1 MKLAI
6 DVMGG
11 DHAPDA
17 ILEGCLQALSMLQ
30 PETELLLFGDSAA
43 INGSL
48 RTVGDA
54 GGRLH
59 VYPTTEII
67 GCDEAPTRAIRAKK
81 DSSLVR
87 AVQAVAD
94 GEADCVV
101 SAGNTGALL
110 TAATLIIR
118 RIDGVKR
125 PALAPL
131 LPTVAGNGV
140 LLIDSGANTDCKPA
154 YLQQFALMGA
164 AYMHSVQGIENPRI
178 GLLNNGAEAEKG
190 NELTKATYKL
200 LEQTPVNFVG
210 NCEAREILSGDFDAI
225 VCDGFAGNIVLKYTE
240 GLAATFMGMLK
251 KELMADTRSKLGAAM
266 AKPAFRRFKKVM
278 DYTEYGGAPL
288 LGIDGGVIKAHG
300 SSNAKAFAAAL
311 GQARS
316 FASSGTNETIRRAVK
331 SLPEVPD

>member
-59 VYPTTEII
+59 VYPTTEVI

-164 AYMHSVQGIENPRI
+164 AYMHSVQGIENPRV

-190 NELTKATYKL
+190 SELTKAAHALL
-200 LEQTPVNFVG
+200 LETPVNFAG
-210 NCEAREILSGDFDAI
+210 NCEARDALSGDVDVL
-225 VCDGFAGNIVLKYTE
+225 VCDGFDGNVLLKGIE
-240 GLAATFMGMLK
+240 GTVASMLTLLKQNLYATLRTK
-251 KELMADTRSKLGAAM
+251 AGAAL
-266 AKPAFRRFKKVM
+266 AKPAFRALKHKL
-278 DYTEYGGAPL
+278 DYTEHGGAPL
-288 LGIDGGVIKAHG
+288 LGVKGGVIKAHG
-300 SSNAKAFAAAL
+300 SSNAPAFCNAVLQAERLVAADVTGRISQAL
-311 GQARS
+311 SAL
-316 FASSGTNETIRRAVK
+316 VK
-331 SLPEVPD
+331 ED

>member
-59 VYPTTEII
+59 VYPTTEVI

-164 AYMHSVQGIENPRI
+164 AYMHSVHGIENPRV

-190 NELTKATYKL
+190 SELTKAAHALL
-200 LEQTPVNFVG
+200 LETPVNFAG
-210 NCEAREILSGDFDAI
+210 NCEARDALSGDVDVL
-225 VCDGFAGNIVLKYTE
+225 VCDGFDGNVLLKGIE
-240 GLAATFMGMLK
+240 GTVASMLTLLKQNLYATLRTK
-251 KELMADTRSKLGAAM
+251 AGAAL
-266 AKPAFRRFKKVM
+266 AKPAFRALKHKL
-278 DYTEYGGAPL
+278 DYTEHGGAPL
-288 LGIDGGVIKAHG
+288 LGVKGGVIKAHS
-300 SSNAKAFAAAL
+300 SSNATAFCNAVLQAERLVAADVTGRISQAL
-311 GQARS
+311 SAL
-316 FASSGTNETIRRAVK
+316 VK
-331 SLPEVPD
+331 ED

>member
-59 VYPTTEII
+59 VYPTTEVI

-164 AYMHSVQGIENPRI
+164 AYMHSVQGIENPRV

-190 NELTKATYKL
+190 SELTKAAHALL
-200 LEQTPVNFVG
+200 LETPVNFAG
-210 NCEAREILSGDFDAI
+210 NCEARDALSGDVDVL
-225 VCDGFAGNIVLKYTE
+225 VCDGFDGNVLLKGIE
-240 GLAATFMGMLK
+240 GTVASMLTLLKQNLYATLRTK
-251 KELMADTRSKLGAAM
+251 AGAAL
-266 AKPAFRRFKKVM
+266 AKPAFRALKHKL
-278 DYTEYGGAPL
+278 DYTEHGGAPL
-288 LGIDGGVIKAHG
+288 LGVKGGVIKAHG
-300 SSNAKAFAAAL
+300 SSNATAFCNAVLQAERLVAADVTGRISQAL
-311 GQARS
+311 SAR
-316 FASSGTNETIRRAVK
+316 VK
-331 SLPEVPD
+331 ED

>member
-59 VYPTTEII
+59 VYPTTEVI

-164 AYMHSVQGIENPRI
+164 AYMHSVQGIENPRV

-190 NELTKATYKL
+190 SELTKAAHALL
-200 LEQTPVNFVG
+200 LETPVNFAG
-210 NCEAREILSGDFDAI
+210 NCEARDALSGDVDVL
-225 VCDGFAGNIVLKYTE
+225 VCDGFDGNVLLKGIE
-240 GLAATFMGMLK
+240 GTVASMLTLLKQNLYATLRTK
-251 KELMADTRSKLGAAM
+251 AGAAL
-266 AKPAFRRFKKVM
+266 AKPAFRALKHKL
-278 DYTEYGGAPL
+278 DYTEHGGAPL
-288 LGIDGGVIKAHG
+288 LGVKGGVIKAHG
-300 SSNAKAFAAAL
+300 SSNATAFCNAVLQAERLVAADVTGRISQAL
-311 GQARS
+311 SAL
-316 FASSGTNETIRRAVK
+316 VK
-331 SLPEVPD
+331 ED

>member
-59 VYPTTEII
+59 VYPTTEVI

-190 NELTKATYKL
+190 SELTKAAHALL
-200 LEQTPVNFVG
+200 LETPVNFAG
-210 NCEAREILSGDFDAI
+210 NCEARDALSGDVDVL
-225 VCDGFAGNIVLKYTE
+225 VCDGFDGNVLLKGIE
-240 GLAATFMGMLK
+240 GTVASMLTLLKQNLYATLRTK
-251 KELMADTRSKLGAAM
+251 AGAAL
-266 AKPAFRRFKKVM
+266 AKPAFRALKHKL
-278 DYTEYGGAPL
+278 DYTEHGGAPL
-288 LGIDGGVIKAHG
+288 LGVKSGVIKAHG
-300 SSNAKAFAAAL
+300 SSNATAFCNAVLQAERLVAADVTGRISQAL
-311 GQARS
+311 SAL
-316 FASSGTNETIRRAVK
+316 VK
-331 SLPEVPD
+331 ED

>member
-59 VYPTTEII
+59 VYPTTEVI

-190 NELTKATYKL
+190 SELTKAAHALL
-200 LEQTPVNFVG
+200 LETPVNFAG
-210 NCEAREILSGDFDAI
+210 NCEARDALSGDVDVL
-225 VCDGFAGNIVLKYTE
+225 VCDGFDGNVLLKGIE
-240 GLAATFMGMLK
+240 GTVASMLTLLKQNLYATLRTK
-251 KELMADTRSKLGAAM
+251 AGAAL
-266 AKPAFRRFKKVM
+266 AKPAFRALKHKL
-278 DYTEYGGAPL
+278 DYTEHGGAPL
-288 LGIDGGVIKAHG
+288 LGVKGGVIKAHG
-300 SSNAKAFAAAL
+300 SSNATAFCNAVLQAERLVAADVTGRISQAL
-311 GQARS
+311 SAL
-316 FASSGTNETIRRAVK
+316 VK
-331 SLPEVPD
+331 ED